1 MAEGIEL
8 ATAYVRIVPTTENI
22 SDNLSSALGDPSKKA
37 GEDAGKKAGSGFS
50 NSLGKNLS
58 SVGDIFSKNVSV
70 PLTAGIT
77 AAMASWSKVDAG
89 LDTVVQKTGAS
100 GKALEEMHK
109 SVQNI
114 ATSMPVTFQDAGT
127 AIGEV
132 NTRFG
137 VTGDQLEQ
145 LSTDFLKF
153 AQVNSVDV
161 NGSIDNVQKTLSA
174 FGLTADDA
182 GAMLDTL
189 NKVGQDTGI
198 SMDTLEAD
206 MVSNATALQSL
217 GLNAAD
223 SAHLLGELEKS
234 GADVSTVMMGL
245 SRVQANAMSDGVSM
259 QEEFAKAVGSSDEAV
274 SIFGSRAGA
283 KLYELFNNGTLNAD
297 MFTTSQYSLQDALG
311 STGDTFDAMQDPAD
325 QWQTVL
331 NNLMVLGYQFGEAVM
346 PTITGVVQTAI
357 PIIQKFTDLWS
368 SLSPSTQDLIVKA
381 ALVAAAAGPVMSVGG
396 KLISGTSS
404 LVSHLGSFA
413 SRAGGAASK
422 LSSFVST
429 AASASGGVG
438 SAATSFGQLAG
449 QALSLVALG
458 AGIALAGVGIKQVAS
473 AAVQVTQ
480 AGPGAGAAM
489 ALMIASIAGL
499 AAGAAA
505 LGPALTAGS
514 VGFVAFGAAVLGVG
528 AGVDLAA
535 TGIAKLAKQLPTV
548 SVYGKTSATAVLML
562 STAMTAFGASSAIA
576 AAGALA
582 LATGFTGM
590 SGSMAL
596 VSTAS
601 LAFNPAIKK
610 MTEHFDKLIQ
620 QFPKIKTGITNLKT
634 DLSTMKTS
642 FSQANDEISKT
653 MDTMKKK
660 VIDSIDEMAKKFKN
674 TKFEFNH
681 HIEMP
686 HFSMSGSFNGKT
698 GEVPSVS
705 VSWYRKAMEQP
716 FVLNGATIFGA
727 IGDHLLGGGE
737 AGKEVIMSESYL
749 RNLLSRENEYT
760 ARGDFNQSITI
771 NAPTELDPS
780 EIARQTRNATREYI
794 LAMKG
799 V

>member
-58 SVGDIFSKNVSV
+58 NVGDTFSKNVSV

-100 GKALEEMHK
+100 GEALEKMHK

-245 SRVQANAMSDGVSM
+245 SRVQANAMADGVSM

-283 KLYELFNNGTLNAD
+283 KLYELFSNGTLNAD

-368 SLSPSTQDLIVKA
+368 SLSPSTQDVIVKA
-381 ALVAAAAGPVMSVGG
+381 ALVAAAAGPVMSV
-396 KLISGTSS
+396 
-404 LVSHLGSFA
+404 
-413 SRAGGAASK
+413 
-422 LSSFVST
+422 
-429 AASASGGVG
+429 
-438 SAATSFGQLAG
+438 
-449 QALSLVALG
+449 
-458 AGIALAGVGIKQVAS
+458 
-473 AAVQVTQ
+473 
-480 AGPGAGAAM
+480 
-489 ALMIASIAGL
+489 
-499 AAGAAA
+499 
-505 LGPALTAGS
+505 AGS
-514 VGFVAFGAAVLGVG
+514 
-528 AGVDLAA
+528 
-535 TGIAKLAKQLPTV
+535 
-548 SVYGKTSATAVLML
+548 
-562 STAMTAFGASSAIA
+562 
-576 AAGALA
+576 
-582 LATGFTGM
+582 
-590 SGSMAL
+590 
-596 VSTAS
+596 
-601 LAFNPAIKK
+601 
-610 MTEHFDKLIQ
+610 
-620 QFPKIKTGITNLKT
+620 
-634 DLSTMKTS
+634 
-642 FSQANDEISKT
+642 
-653 MDTMKKK
+653 
-660 VIDSIDEMAKKFKN
+660 
-674 TKFEFNH
+674 
-681 HIEMP
+681 
-686 HFSMSGSFNGKT
+686 
-698 GEVPSVS
+698 
-705 VSWYRKAMEQP
+705 
-716 FVLNGATIFGA
+716 
-727 IGDHLLGGGE
+727 
-737 AGKEVIMSESYL
+737 
-749 RNLLSRENEYT
+749 
-760 ARGDFNQSITI
+760 
-771 NAPTELDPS
+771 
-780 EIARQTRNATREYI
+780 
-794 LAMKG
+794 
-799 V
+799 